1 MINHKFVI
9 YSPPPFSCITIYY
22 VQLFPQS
29 LFTTFNVVLCDCNMA
44 LWYAWNPVSE
54 RITDPI
60 DINRPNVPT
69 EPIIYCPSVLM
80 TPFGPAPFCK
90 MENPP
95 NKTPT
100 QTPTVDPISAPILNL
115 SKLEGWCWA
124 YWYCW
129 TGGIVRRN
137 GAKSLGF
144 TPKIRRYA
152 HAPVL
157 Q

>member
-1 MINHKFVI
+1 MTWNWAPKPSTRASSYNI
-9 YSPPPFSCITIYY
+9 YSRNYTANTRNPSFFCNSIYY
-22 VQLFPQS
+22 LQLFRHRKPFLTLYSYLLFATFQS

-69 EPIIYCPSVLM
+69 EPIIYCPNVLM
-80 TPFGPAPFCK
+80 TPLGPAPFCK

-100 QTPTVDPISAPILNL
+100 QTPTVDPISAPILNF
-115 SKLEGWCWA
+115 SKLEG
-124 YWYCW
+124 
-129 TGGIVRRN
+129 
-137 GAKSLGF
+137 
-144 TPKIRRYA
+144 
-152 HAPVL
+152 
-157 Q
+157 